1 MENTSLYYRYN
12 NENKLELVK
21 TEYCCDDL
29 SDLLGKVIVETY
41 RDESGIQLL
50 TEDGTLY
57 MFDHEQECCECVYLE
72 DVTGDLQ
79 NLVGTPIVIAECVT
93 NRNTEDEEELEE
105 FYTWTFYKFA
115 TNKGYV
121 TLRWYGTSNGYY
133 SETVD
138 KFIYKLKK

>member
-21 TEYCCDDL
+21 TEYCCEDL

-57 MFDHEQECCECVYLE
+57 MFYHEQECCECVYLE

-79 NLVGTPIVIAECVT
+79 NLVGTPIFIAECVTNSGT

-105 FYTWTFYKFA
+105 FYTWTFYTWTFYKFA

-121 TLRWYGTSNGYY
+121 TLRWYGT
-133 SETVD
+133 
-138 KFIYKLKK
+138 